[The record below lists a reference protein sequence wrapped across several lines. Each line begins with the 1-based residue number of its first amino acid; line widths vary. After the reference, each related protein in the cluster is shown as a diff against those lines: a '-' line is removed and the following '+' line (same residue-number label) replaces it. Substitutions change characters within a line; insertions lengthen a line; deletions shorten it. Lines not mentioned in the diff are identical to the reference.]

1 MEAASSQLSAPA
13 LDAEQL
19 EDFAAVFSLL
29 DDQRTGVISEALLS
43 QALNGTGLAAS
54 AEEAARHAEGAAP
67 RDLDVFRARV
77 VELVQAATRQA
88 FEVSG
93 TKAGSKGAAAAL
105 PTTGTALLC
114 VPLPEHCQPQSLA

>member
-43 QALNGTGLAAS
+43 KLTSPAYTVGENIGWGES
-54 AEEAARHAEGAAP
+54 RP
-67 RDLDVFRARV
+67 
-77 VELVQAATRQA
+77 
-88 FEVSG
+88 
-93 TKAGSKGAAAAL
+93 
-105 PTTGTALLC
+105 
-114 VPLPEHCQPQSLA
+114 